1 MITIE
6 HEFDNTTVTILDDS
20 GEHEDVA
27 VVLFEDVVF
36 IQQYY
41 ENTDKS
47 VVLAMT
53 PKMWKELI
61 TAVNLPEGAYLT
73 KE

>member
-6 HEFDNTTVTILDDS
+6 HEFDNTTITLLDDS
-20 GEHEDVA
+20 GEFEDVA
-27 VVLFEDVVF
+27 IVLYEDTVF

-41 ENTDKS
+41 EDTNKS
-47 VVLAMT
+47 AVIALT
-53 PKMWKELI
+53 PKMWKELMV
-61 TAVNLPEGAYLT
+61 AMDLPEGAYQV

>member
-6 HEFDNTTVTILDDS
+6 HEFDNTTVTLLDDG
-20 GEHEDVA
+20 GEYEDVS
-27 VVLFEDVVF
+27 VVLFDDVVY

-47 VVLAMT
+47 AVIAMT
-53 PKMWKELI
+53 PKMWSVLI
-61 TAVNLPEGAYLT
+61 ASMNLPEGTYQI
-73 KE
+73 KK